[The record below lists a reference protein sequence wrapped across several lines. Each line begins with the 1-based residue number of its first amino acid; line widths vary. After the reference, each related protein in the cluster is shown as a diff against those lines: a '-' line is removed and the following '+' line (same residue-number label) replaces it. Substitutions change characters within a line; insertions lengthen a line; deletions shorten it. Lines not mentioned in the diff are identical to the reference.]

1 MIYDLSKVPAETR
14 ALIESEPRFVRW
26 FSEFPKQLFSISADS
41 KTIKGEAKGFLTAI
55 LYLSPSDMSGVQ
67 LCAMSYVAGCREG
80 CLGHAAGRNRF
91 TVNQIAKLR
100 KTLYFLQYREQFL
113 AQMQREIRAAK
124 RKADRKGAILVVR
137 PNGATDIQWERFG
150 IIQANP
156 DVQFYDYTKLVN
168 RRNIPANYDLTF
180 SYSGVPEYQRFVQAA
195 VAKRMRI
202 AVVFRTRDTVESML
216 GKGETFLDLPIVDG
230 DDSDVRHIDPAGS
243 VVALYAK
250 GKARQDNSGFV
261 A

>member
-1 MIYDLSKVPAETR
+1 MIFDLSKVPAKTR
-14 ALIESEPRFVRW
+14 AIIESNPEFVRW
-26 FSEFPKQLFSISADS
+26 FSEFPSNLLGVDS
-41 KTIKGEAKGFLTAI
+41 NAKTVKGQAKGFLTAI
-55 LYLSPSDMSGVQ
+55 LYLTPAAASGYNV
-67 LCAMSYVAGCREG
+67 CANAALAGCTG
-80 CLGHAAGRNRF
+80 PCLNTAGRNAF
-91 TVNQIAKLR
+91 AVNQIAKLR
-100 KTLYFLQYREQFL
+100 KTLYFFQYRERFL
-113 AQMQREIRAAK
+113 AQLQKEIRAAK
-124 RKADRKGAILVVR
+124 RKADRKGATLLVR
-137 PNGATDIQWERFG
+137 LNGTSDIQWERFG
-150 IIQANP
+150 IMQANP

-168 RRNIPANYDLTF
+168 RKSIPANYDLTF

-250 GKARQDNSGFV
+250 GKARQDTSGFV
-261 A
+261 V